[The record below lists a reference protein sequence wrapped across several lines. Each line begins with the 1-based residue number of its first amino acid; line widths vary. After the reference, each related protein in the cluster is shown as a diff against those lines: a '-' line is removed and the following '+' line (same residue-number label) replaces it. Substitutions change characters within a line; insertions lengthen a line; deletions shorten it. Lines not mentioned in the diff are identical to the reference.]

1 MGISAQPGVVEVY
14 LSENRFPVHVSAG
27 SKEICRAK
35 VNFLVTTDK
44 GKTVMTRDVKLD
56 TGGSV
61 SLANTEY
68 LREVKDCSFYNIPK
82 AILSG
87 IGGSTPTLDKAG
99 ILHIQKKDGSVKHVL
114 MYAFDQE
121 VGNTKKML
129 LLSLRSIR
137 EAGIHIVH
145 HMDESLSGRSTPLM
159 FYDGMPSTKKKEKMA
174 VTR

>member
-1 MGISAQPGVVEVY
+1 MA
-14 LSENRFPVHVSAG
+14 
-27 SKEICRAK
+27 
-35 VNFLVTTDK
+35 
-44 GKTVMTRDVKLD
+44 
-56 TGGSV
+56 GSV

-68 LREVKDCSFYNIPK
+68 LREVEDCSFYNIPK
-82 AILSG
+82 VILSG

-99 ILHIQKKDGSVKHVL
+99 ILHIQRKDGSAKHVL

-129 LLSLRSIR
+129 LLSLRNIR

-159 FYDGMPSTKKKEKMA
+159 FYDGMPALAQRKRKRCSSYRTKQPLNYF
-174 VTR
+174 